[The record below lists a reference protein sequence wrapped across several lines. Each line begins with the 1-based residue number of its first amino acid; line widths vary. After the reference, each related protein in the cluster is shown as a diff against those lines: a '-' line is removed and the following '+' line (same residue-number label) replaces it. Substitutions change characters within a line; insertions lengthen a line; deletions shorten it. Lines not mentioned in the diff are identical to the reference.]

1 MAGKEVVKGTFGN
14 ESIELN
20 NAATEATL
28 SAMLRIAQ
36 KDSAVLAEMAKK
48 AGVDSKKIQDSLGKG
63 QPTGGGG
70 DAGKGMGI
78 LGGAAKMA
86 GGVIADLAGGV
97 MQTAGNLLGFSN
109 QLLDGT
115 AKASDL
121 AAAFKDLPLG
131 IGLFAQAM
139 SMSTKYFEAN
149 LSAYKS
155 ISNSGAGL
163 VGSLDSMKIAAT
175 RMGLSLDEY
184 GAMFSKNGDVMTRL
198 GGSMSQGSKNLVNMN
213 QSFMASDMGKN
224 LLYLGY
230 SYAELNDM
238 IPNYIRATGDSI
250 NITKDYATEVAR
262 IQKASA
268 QYGEDLD
275 FLARMTGKSREE
287 AQRQMQET
295 MNEASF
301 QMWLLKQPKEQQE
314 AIREALAR
322 ELAVGG
328 KGLADLMKA
337 KLTGFAGAFSKEGQA
352 AAAIFGDGTRAM
364 DDMIKVI
371 KSGLPAQEKT
381 ASLDK
386 LMAKQISSNIGD
398 LDKYS
403 TYIMS
408 MGQGADG
415 GAKALL
421 EFTELTNKYR
431 NAEGGK
437 ALSQEKIM
445 EIMKKVRDDQI
456 ADAKKAKALA
466 DQDLVMKKLSAD
478 FQTALLPIMKQL
490 NEITQK
496 LVKQFDRL
504 SKTYMPAIQ
513 EALEKAARF
522 ISQVFEDP
530 AGAWEKISGWFKGML
545 ARMFE
550 AMTGSRLGKM
560 LFGDAAA
567 SLNRQSKI
575 ESMQGIDA
583 TRYEELE
590 KMKERNAKQEEEYQ
604 ALRKQKRDGELAL
617 AQEMREKA
625 KGFTDADKI
634 KQAAIDKLS
643 QSDKYKGMGVGHLA
657 EIIENANNRNGGI
670 QAKKDLEPLIKE
682 LEKSQ
687 AAKQAQY
694 NKDAL
699 QVELGNKSL
708 KDLKGPLSNV
718 PEFANGTVGSG
729 KLVQNFGNE
738 TLAKLHGK
746 EAVLTEDQLTNFIK
760 GIRAEGTTVMQ
771 VGGSEIL
778 AEQLITLNRQAAMQ
792 NKILNQMVENQR
804 TMLNRTHGN
813 RLMA

>member
-1 MAGKEVVKGTFGN
+1 MAGKETVKGTFGN

-28 SAMLRIAQ
+28 TALLRIAQ
-36 KDSAVLAEMAKK
+36 KDSATLAEMAKK
-48 AGVDSKKIQDSLGKG
+48 AGIDSKKIQDSLNKG
-63 QPTGGGG
+63 HDAGGGNKDSG
-70 DAGKGMGI
+70 GGI
-78 LGGAAKMA
+78 NFLGGAAKMA
-86 GGVIADLAGGV
+86 GGIIGDLAGAAMKTV
-97 MQTAGNLLGFSN
+97 DNLFGFGK

-121 AAAFKDLPLG
+121 AEAFTALPLG
-131 IGLFAQAM
+131 IGKFAEAM
-139 SMSTKYFEAN
+139 AFSTKYFEAN
-149 LSAYKS
+149 LEAYKS

-163 VGSLDSMKIAAT
+163 VGSLDTMKIAAT
-175 RMGLSLDEY
+175 RMGLSLQEY
-184 GAMFSKNGDVMTRL
+184 GAMFNKNGDVMTRL

-213 QSFMASDMGKN
+213 QSFMQSDIGKN

-250 NITKDYATEVAR
+250 DITKDYNKEVAR

-301 QMWLLKQPKEQQE
+301 QMWLLKQPKAQQE

-381 ASLDK
+381 AALDK
-386 LMAKQISSNIGD
+386 LMARQISSNIGD

-403 TYIMS
+403 TYIMA

-431 NAEGGK
+431 QAEGGK
-437 ALSQEKIM
+437 ALSQEQIMKIM
-445 EIMKKVRDDQI
+445 KQVREDQI
-456 ADAKKAKALA
+456 KDAAQSKKLQ
-466 DQDLVMKKLSAD
+466 DQDIKMKKLSAD
-478 FQTALLPIMKQL
+478 FQEALLPIMKEL
-490 NEITQK
+490 TNLTGD
-496 LVKQFDRL
+496 LVEKFSQL
-504 SKTYMPAIQ
+504 SKEYLPDIKIAIQ
-513 EALEKAARF
+513 KVIDFIKFAFDNPEA
-522 ISQVFEDP
+522 
-530 AGAWEKISGWFKGML
+530 AWNKISGWFKGML
-545 ARMFE
+545 AKMLE
-550 AMTGSRLGKM
+550 AFTGSWIGRK
-560 LFGDAAA
+560 LFGDAAD

-575 ESMQGIDA
+575 EGLKGVDEARWRELVGKQNK
-583 TRYEELE
+583 TPEEIAQLQDIE
-590 KMKERNAKQEEEYQ
+590 KTI
-604 ALRKQKRDGELAL
+604 RDGRLAL
-617 AQEMREKA
+617 AEEIRDKA
-625 KGFTDADKI
+625 KGFLDDNKLYDAKLDEMAQKYHKTRAEIIKETQMGGSAMQKELIKGMDDMKKTQLEKQKQAYAEADKI
-634 KQAAIDKLS
+634 E
-643 QSDKYKGMGVGHLA
+643 KGEGSISSIRDYQV
-657 EIIENANNRNGGI
+657 
-670 QAKKDLEPLIKE
+670 KK
-682 LEKSQ
+682 
-687 AAKQAQY
+687 
-694 NKDAL
+694 
-699 QVELGNKSL
+699 
-708 KDLKGPLSNV
+708 
-718 PEFANGTVGSG
+718 FASGTAGSG
-729 KLVQNFGNE
+729 KLIQDFGRKE
-738 TLAKLHGK
+738 LVELHGK
-746 EAVLTEDQLTNFIK
+746 EAVLTEEQLTNLAK
-760 GIRAEGTTVMQ
+760 GIQQGSGTVVQ